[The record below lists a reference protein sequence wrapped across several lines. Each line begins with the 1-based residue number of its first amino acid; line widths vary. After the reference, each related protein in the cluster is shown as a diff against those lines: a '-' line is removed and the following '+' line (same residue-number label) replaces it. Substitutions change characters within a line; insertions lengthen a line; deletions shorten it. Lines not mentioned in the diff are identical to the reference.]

1 MKNHPISHTSQMS
14 ASLASRCARKSLLSK
29 VMTPSEAA
37 HKFFK
42 TGMTVGFS
50 GFTPAGYPK
59 VVPIALADMVEKEG
73 AKLQF
78 EVFAGASVGAETE
91 DRWAKL
97 GMESRYTHIPPLIA

>member
-1 MKNHPISHTSQMS
+1 MS
-14 ASLASRCARKSLLSK
+14 ATLASRCARKSLLSK

-37 HKFFK
+37 HKFFE

-59 VVPIALADMVEKEG
+59 VVPIALADRVEKEG
-73 AKLQF
+73 VKLQF
-78 EVFAGASVGAETE
+78 ELFAGSSIGVEIE

-97 GMESRYTHIPPLIA
+97 GMESRYSFC

>member
-1 MKNHPISHTSQMS
+1 MKNHSTSHISQMS

-97 GMESRYTHIPPLIA
+97 GMESRYVLLLLFME

>member
-1 MKNHPISHTSQMS
+1 
-14 ASLASRCARKSLLSK
+14 
-29 VMTPSEAA
+29 MTPSEAA

-78 EVFAGASVGAETE
+78 ELFAGASVGAETE

-97 GMESRYTHIPPLIA
+97 GMESRYSFPPLLTRLVAGLTSRARTLRRESTRARSRSAIFT

>member
-1 MKNHPISHTSQMS
+1 MS
-14 ASLASRCARKSLLSK
+14 ASLISRCARKSLLSKVMTPSEAAHKCARKSLLSK

-42 TGMTVGFS
+42 SGMTLGWS

-78 EVFAGASVGAETE
+78 ELFVGASVGAETE

-97 GMESRYTHIPPLIA
+97 GMISR

>member
-1 MKNHPISHTSQMS
+1 MS

-78 EVFAGASVGAETE
+78 EVFAGSSVGAETE

-97 GMESRYTHIPPLIA
+97 GMESRYTHIPLLIA